1 MTTLTGV
8 ISYPIPAYSNVPI
21 EAQFYKP
28 SQFFIS
34 AITIGLTTLVTTTA
48 NHNYV
53 IGQLCR
59 LIIPRANKTYQLNE
73 SSGYVIAIPAANQVT
88 LAINSSGFDTFAT
101 TSQSNQPQILA
112 IGDINSGNIST
123 SGNVSV
129 STLIPGSYQNISP
142 L

>member
-8 ISYPIPAYSNVPI
+8 VSYPVPAYNNPPI
-21 EAQFYKP
+21 EPQFFQP

-34 AITIGLTTLVTTTA
+34 SITNGLTTLVTTTVD
-48 NHNYV
+48 HNYV

-59 LIIPRANKTYQLNE
+59 LIIPRANMTYQLNE
-73 SSGYVIAIPAANQVT
+73 SLGYVIGIPAANQVT
-88 LAINSSGFDTFAT
+88 LAINSFGFDTFVT
-101 TSQSNQPQILA
+101 TTQPNQPQILA